1 MARLK
6 VVAHK
11 KTGHLVKG
19 YADLHVENGESGV
32 FGIHPIALPKTLNI
46 QPATEGRL
54 AHVALDSLKALFFVK
69 SFAGDPSYAETKFF
83 NPDSKLEGL
92 WVHITFEDGET
103 TEGIV
108 HNSIDLLNEP
118 GFLMKPPDPQ
128 SNNNALYILKSALK
142 SFRVVGVRSHY

>member
-11 KTGHLVKG
+11 KSGHLVKG
-19 YADLHVENGESGV
+19 YTELDVEGGDSGI
-32 FGIHPIALPKTLNI
+32 FAGGSFALPKTVNI
-46 QPATEGRL
+46 LPTTEGRV
-54 AHVALDSLKALFFVK
+54 AHVTLDSLKALFFVK

-83 NPDSKLEGL
+83 NPESKLEGL

-103 TEGIV
+103 TEGVV
-108 HNSIDLLNEP
+108 HNGIEILNEP

-128 SNNNALYILKSALK
+128 SNNNALYILKSALSK
-142 SFRVVGVRSHY
+142 FRVVGVRSHY